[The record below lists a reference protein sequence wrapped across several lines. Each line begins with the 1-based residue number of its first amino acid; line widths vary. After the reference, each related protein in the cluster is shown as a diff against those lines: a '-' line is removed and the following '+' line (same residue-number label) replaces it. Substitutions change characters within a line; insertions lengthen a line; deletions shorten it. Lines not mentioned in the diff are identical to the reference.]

1 MVHIVLIGHA
11 LYAVPPAT
19 AHVGNVGGP
28 IVAGG
33 PHDVVDRL
41 LLVGVGS
48 GRDIMLHGET
58 GLRTVY

>member
-1 MVHIVLIGHA
+1 MVQIVLAGHA

-19 AHVGNVGGP
+19 AHVGD
-28 IVAGG
+28 AGG

-48 GRDIMLHGET
+48 GRDIMLHGEA